1 MVLNLRAV
9 SLLGL
14 LDIDTDELTEPVSTP
29 ISSETQGHWCVEHHE
44 ELSVWQCLCGRSD
57 PILVPATHR
66 GRVRLPNDLVKACEV
81 CRHQLDA
88 AGTGK
93 SALFKAWLERNR
105 SLISPDSCL
114 EYPED
119 AGWLYSENDQ
129 RTTRTERAAYEM
141 FYKVNLKPDDFVCS
155 VCSNNNCINPHH
167 LRVRSAPRLKVTSK
181 VETAIVKLKIQG
193 FSASATKTVL
203 QEKLGTNLCLSTIY
217 KIRGEK
223 KLLSVTTG

>member
-14 LDIDTDELTEPVSTP
+14 LYIDTDELTEPVSTP
-29 ISSETQGHWCVEHHE
+29 ISVETQGHWCVEHHK
-44 ELSVWQCLCGRSD
+44 ELSVWRCLCGRSD

-81 CRHQLDA
+81 CRHQLA
-88 AGTGK
+88 VAGTGK

-119 AGWLYSENDQ
+119 AGWLYSDNDQ

>member
-1 MVLNLRAV
+1 
-9 SLLGL
+9 LGL

-44 ELSVWQCLCGRSD
+44 ELSVWRCLCGRSD

-66 GRVRLPNDLVKACEV
+66 GRVRLPNDLIKACEV

>member
-1 MVLNLRAV
+1 
-9 SLLGL
+9 
-14 LDIDTDELTEPVSTP
+14 
-29 ISSETQGHWCVEHHE
+29 
-44 ELSVWQCLCGRSD
+44 
-57 PILVPATHR
+57 
-66 GRVRLPNDLVKACEV
+66 
-81 CRHQLDA
+81 
-88 AGTGK
+88 
-93 SALFKAWLERNR
+93 
-105 SLISPDSCL
+105 
-114 EYPED
+114 
-119 AGWLYSENDQ
+119 
-129 RTTRTERAAYEM
+129 M

-223 KLLSVTTG
+223 KLSSVITG

>member
-44 ELSVWQCLCGRSD
+44 ELSVWRCLCGRSD

-223 KLLSVTTG
+223 KLSSVITG